1 MSRSITIR
9 SARLVAATAL
19 LVLGAGACD
28 SRLEPPTALTIIG
41 ADTSTTGESLI
52 LSPNTLDVRVGGT
65 AQLSVTGAT
74 TLLPATFS
82 SDNPA
87 VASVSAS
94 GQITGVARG
103 TAIIS
108 ATSTRDPSRRA
119 TAVVRVL

>member
-1 MSRSITIR
+1 MSRPISTR
-9 SARLVAATAL
+9 SALLVAASAL
-19 LVLGAGACD
+19 LAMSAAACD

-41 ADTSTTGESLI
+41 TDTSAVGGSLV

-65 AQLSVTGAT
+65 AQLSVTGASA
-74 TLLPATFS
+74 LLPASFS
-82 SDNPA
+82 SDNPG